1 MGAGFVVTDGQGV
14 TWRLDQDLDLLDQH
28 PVAWDNHLIAI

>member
-14 TWRLDQDLDLLDQH
+14 TWRPDQDLALLEQ
-28 PVAWDNHLIAI
+28 PPAAWDNHLIAF